1 MTILWFFKAGR
12 GKVRESSDNL
22 WAHPKKR
29 GQGRASGDYLL
40 VVSIREGGRCES
52 PGPFHS
58 KGRGK
63 GKR

>member
-12 GKVRESSDNL
+12 GKVRESSDNH

-29 GQGRASGDYLL
+29 GQGRASGDYLP
-40 VVSIREGGRCES
+40 VGSKKES
-52 PGPFHS
+52 EWCQSPSPSQG

-63 GKR
+63 GK